1 MAVANRLNL
10 AQTDML
16 SLGNNSC
23 FVEPLFLLA
32 AMSFSDSE
40 AVFFQRC
47 REIGFEDEAIDN
59 MKNQQLT
66 TMSRFAFA
74 CNYSPAGTDEAPLV
88 NLAKEVYGKDPST
101 VEMAFI
107 RRIFNEAYVNVASDI
122 KSKAESTDET
132 PIRKLAPAE
141 RSERLKQQQQRL
153 RGINISGPLE
163 PGDSLID
170 KCISIY
176 ESDRIQYVSWE
187 SAVSREHEL
196 LTGLKRDTQLT
207 FDGSGTLKLQKAN
220 QVEPCNTS
228 SEIQVK
234 YALTRRALA
243 FEQANLVK
251 FSLMEAWSEKM
262 MQCRLEEPSSGF
274 ARTTMKQLEQADRK
288 LFVVLGEHTR
298 EGIKANTAGRP
309 IDLIFEKCMQSSEVM
324 ALLQPRP
331 IAANKPDREAPKPVG
346 ESPVKRQRFEKGG
359 KGTFKGK
366 GKSKGSNNAR
376 IPHELLALGD
386 VAASTPKGMRLCF
399 GYNLKRCPHVVDK
412 QKCERG
418 LHCCCIKGCFKS
430 HPALDHGKE

>member
-47 REIGFEDEAIDN
+47 REIGFEDEAIAN
-59 MKNQQLT
+59 MKDQQLT

-101 VEMAFI
+101 VEMVFI

-141 RSERLKQQQQRL
+141 RSERLKQQQRL

-187 SAVSREHEL
+187 SAVSREHES

-262 MQCRLEEPSSGF
+262 MQCRLEEP
-274 ARTTMKQLEQADRK
+274 AAD
-288 LFVVLGEHTR
+288 V
-298 EGIKANTAGRP
+298 P
-309 IDLIFEKCMQSSEVM
+309 
-324 ALLQPRP
+324 
-331 IAANKPDREAPKPVG
+331 APP
-346 ESPVKRQRFEKGG
+346 
-359 KGTFKGK
+359 
-366 GKSKGSNNAR
+366 
-376 IPHELLALGD
+376 
-386 VAASTPKGMRLCF
+386 
-399 GYNLKRCPHVVDK
+399 
-412 QKCERG
+412 
-418 LHCCCIKGCFKS
+418 
-430 HPALDHGKE
+430 

>member
-1 MAVANRLNL
+1 MPYWKCTMEHHAMFLFLAPDDQCGRTAMQCIVMLACTMCLCSTFACPMFSEFFSTCICNHAPHVHVNLMAVANRLNL

-309 IDLIFEKCMQSSEVM
+309 IDLILKNACSHRKS
-324 ALLQPRP
+324 RP
-331 IAANKPDREAPKPVG
+331 FC
-346 ESPVKRQRFEKGG
+346 S
-359 KGTFKGK
+359 
-366 GKSKGSNNAR
+366 
-376 IPHELLALGD
+376 
-386 VAASTPKGMRLCF
+386 
-399 GYNLKRCPHVVDK
+399 
-412 QKCERG
+412 
-418 LHCCCIKGCFKS
+418 
-430 HPALDHGKE
+430 LDP